1 MNWGKKWI
9 NMKLLKS
16 SATYYSTV
24 YWSEIISTVY
34 NKSWIIWHQQCVW
47 WELRRGTSRVHG
59 YRQDGFMKLRF
70 QRAQLW
76 RQSQIL
82 ESKVISLV
90 TQTLKN
96 LPALHEMQ
104 ETWFH
109 PRVGKIPWRRGW
121 QPTPVFLPGGSH
133 GQRSLAGYSLCSR
146 RTGHGWVTNTH
157 THTHTGSW
165 SLWWA
170 WGAPD
175 SLGLSPSP
183 ST

>member
-59 YRQDGFMKLRF
+59 YRQDGFMKVRF

-76 RQSQIL
+76 RQSQIRK
-82 ESKVISLV
+82 SKVISLV
-90 TQTLKN
+90 AQTLKN

-104 ETWFH
+104 ETWVPTPGREDPLEKGMATH
-109 PRVGKIPWRRGW
+109 SSIPAWRIPW
-121 QPTPVFLPGGSH
+121 TEEPGGL
-133 GQRSLAGYSLCSR
+133 QPMQLKNWTR
-146 RTGHGWVTNTH
+146 
-157 THTHTGSW
+157 
-165 SLWWA
+165 
-170 WGAPD
+170 
-175 SLGLSPSP
+175 LSD
-183 ST
+183 

>member
-1 MNWGKKWI
+1 MSGAEMNWGKKWI

-104 ETWFH
+104 ETWVPSPGREDPLEKGMATH
-109 PRVGKIPWRRGW
+109 SSIPAWRIPW
-121 QPTPVFLPGGSH
+121 TEEPGGLQPVQSKNWT
-133 GQRSLAGYSLCSR
+133 R
-146 RTGHGWVTNTH
+146 
-157 THTHTGSW
+157 
-165 SLWWA
+165 
-170 WGAPD
+170 
-175 SLGLSPSP
+175 LSD
-183 ST
+183 